1 MTSWILLRFRNK
13 KQQQQRERKRSR
25 VRGRETA
32 HLIELLCRKF
42 LSLPLLENWSTK
54 GAWLISVSAC
64 CHILRHGHPFPL
76 PPPQHTTLTARRE
89 KMRFSIE
96 AREEKTAAEVAM
108 ATQGEGNGSGGAG
121 GSDFFCFIVS
131 PGNIQFSIFWLA
143 KTKGERNLLSAWE
156 KSIQLFCYSLCQLQT
171 WLCFG
176 AMNNEETERV
186 NLQQGQLCN
195 SRCSVQL
202 ID

>member
-1 MTSWILLRFRNK
+1 MS
-13 KQQQQRERKRSR
+13 ERDGEW
-25 VRGRETA
+25 GRETA

-42 LSLPLLENWSTK
+42 LSLPLLQNWSTK

-64 CHILRHGHPFPL
+64 CHILRHGHPFSQ
-76 PPPQHTTLTARRE
+76 PPRPFTTLAARRE

-96 AREEKTAAEVAM
+96 AKEEKTAAEVAM
-108 ATQGEGNGSGGAG
+108 ATQGEGNGSGGG
-121 GSDFFCFIVS
+121 GDFFCFIVS
-131 PGNIQFSIFWLA
+131 PGNIQFSVFWLA

-176 AMNNEETERV
+176 AMNNEQPNGLTCNRV
-186 NLQQGQLCN
+186 NYATAAAVCTW
-195 SRCSVQL
+195 L
-202 ID
+202 ISKNMFI

>member
-1 MTSWILLRFRNK
+1 MRQHFKNLSYFEVMTSWILLRFRNK

-64 CHILRHGHPFPL
+64 CHILRHGHPFPQ
-76 PPPQHTTLTARRE
+76 PPRLYTTLIARRE

-108 ATQGEGNGSGGAG
+108 ATQGEGNGSGEGEGRLLLFHCVARKY
-121 GSDFFCFIVS
+121 
-131 PGNIQFSIFWLA
+131 SIFNFLA
-143 KTKGERNLLSAWE
+143 SENKRRAKSAKRMREINSIILLLPMPIANLIVFWGHE
-156 KSIQLFCYSLCQLQT
+156 
-171 WLCFG
+171 
-176 AMNNEETERV
+176 
-186 NLQQGQLCN
+186 
-195 SRCSVQL
+195 
-202 ID
+202 